1 MTATEQ
7 GISPYL
13 RALRPHQWHK
23 NLLVFAAPLFA
34 FRLDV
39 PTLLQAL
46 GAFALLSMA
55 SSGFYLLN
63 DVRDLESDRQHP
75 VKRRRPIASG
85 SVPVAAAVVM
95 AVVLLGAALGLS
107 FWQSRALGIALGMYA
122 VLQLL
127 YNTVLKRTVLLDVM
141 AIAAGFVLRA
151 WAGAAATDLPT
162 SPWFLLCTML
172 LALFIAIEKR
182 KAELRRMGGESASTR
197 KVLGFYS
204 LPLLAR
210 MENTVAAGA
219 IITYA
224 IWSSG
229 PQVQGAPT
237 AWMLITIP
245 FVLYGVFRY
254 QLLSTPRE
262 ESAVGDDDQAAAS
275 ERPEEIF
282 LTDLPIVINVV
293 AWAAVSGVI
302 LLLDRRELL
311 P

>member
-23 NLLVFAAPLFA
+23 NLIVFGAPLFA
-34 FRLDV
+34 FQIDSS
-39 PTLLQAL
+39 TLLLGL
-46 GAFALLSMA
+46 GAFVLLSMA
-55 SSGFYLLN
+55 SSSFYLLN

-75 VKRRRPIASG
+75 VKRRRPVASG
-85 SVPVAAAVVM
+85 AVSVPAAIAM
-95 AVVLLGAALGLS
+95 AVILLGAALGLS
-107 FWQSRALGIALGMYA
+107 FWQAQALGTAVAAYA

-127 YNTVLKRTVLLDVM
+127 YNAVLKRTVLLDVM

-151 WAGAAATDLPT
+151 WAGAAATSLTT
-162 SPWFLLCTML
+162 SPWFLICTAL

-182 KAELRRMGGESASTR
+182 KAELRLMGSDSRSTR
-197 KVLGFYS
+197 KVLRSYS
-204 LPLLAR
+204 LPLLIR

-219 IITYA
+219 IVTYT

-237 AWMLITIP
+237 SWMLVTIP

-262 ESAVGDDDQAAAS
+262 DADGTAS
-275 ERPEEIF
+275 ERPDEIF
-282 LTDLPIVINVV
+282 LTDLPIIVNTLG
-293 AWAAVSGVI
+293 WALVSGLI
-302 LLLDRRELL
+302 LLLDRRGVL